1 MRVTKIYCDH
11 CGKELNPMNDYCD
24 LTIEISVRPGIDIDL
39 CEDCLDNLYRNIVNF
54 AGKRMING

>member
-1 MRVTKIYCDH
+1 M
-11 CGKELNPMNDYCD
+11 GKNCD